1 MNNPKCRYCGQPM
14 KIDDIDYYNTY
25 YKYDC
30 EGYQKERK
38 LVKEIDYLKYQR
50 VQKIRELENHRS
62 TGVYLKKRNSLKSSI
77 RELDSEYEK
86 EPEVK

>member
-1 MNNPKCRYCGQPM
+1 MNHPKCRYCGQSM
-14 KIDDIDYYNTY
+14 KIDDTDYYDTY
-25 YKYDC
+25 YECDC
-30 EGYQKERK
+30 EGYQKERR
-38 LVKEIDYLKYQR
+38 LLGEINYLKNER

-77 RELDSEYEK
+77 RELDREYEK